1 MSQIRAPKVLILV
14 GLPGSG
20 KSTWAAKK
28 KRAVTL
34 SSDQM
39 RLLLSGDETNQ
50 SIHGRV
56 FAAMRY
62 MLRERLRLQQALTII
77 DATNIRRKDRKPFL
91 KIVEQ
96 FGAVAEAIYFD
107 VTLDTALDRNASR
120 ARRVPKAAIE
130 SMSQRMQTPTKDE
143 GFAAIYRVTSSDGLA
158 KAKRRLAS
166 K

>member
-1 MSQIRAPKVLILV
+1 
-14 GLPGSG
+14 
-20 KSTWAAKK
+20 
-28 KRAVTL
+28 
-34 SSDQM
+34 M
-39 RLLLSGDETNQ
+39 RLLLSGDEANQ

-77 DATNIRRKDRKPFL
+77 DATNIRRRDRKPFL
-91 KIVEQ
+91 KIVER

-107 VTLDTALDRNASR
+107 VPLETALRRNAGR
-120 ARRVPKAAIE
+120 ARRVPGTAIA
-130 SMSQRMQTPTKDE
+130 SMSERLQVPSVGE
-143 GFAAIYRVTSSDGLA
+143 GFSAVRRISASGGLA

>member
-20 KSTWAAKK
+20 KSTWAAGRKG
-28 KRAVTL
+28 AVTL

-91 KIVEQ
+91 KIVERY
-96 FGAVAEAIYFD
+96 GAVAEAIYFD
-107 VTLDTALDRNASR
+107 VPLDTALRRNEGR
-120 ARRVPKAAIE
+120 VRRVPTEAIA
-130 SMSQRMQTPTKDE
+130 SMSNRMQVPKQEE
-143 GFAAIYRVTSSDGLA
+143 GFAAIYRVTSSDGLT